1 MSTIVRMTTSAG
13 EIDIELF
20 TEDCPETTG
29 NFLKLVDEGFY
40 NGLHFH
46 RVIKNFMIQGGCP
59 HSRDANNGR
68 AGTGGPGWKIP
79 CEPSALAKKHD
90 RPGLFSMANAGPN
103 TNGSQFFI
111 TTAPTTWLDNK
122 HTVFGRVVQGTD
134 VVQGIEKV
142 KTSKDDRP
150 VMDIKI
156 LSIMCSD

>member
-1 MSTIVRMTTSAG
+1 MPLVGTMPTMVRMTTSAG
-13 EIDIELF
+13 DIDIALY

-29 NFLKLVDEGFY
+29 NFLKLVDEEFY

-59 HSRDANNGR
+59 RSKDPFDGR

-103 TNGSQFFI
+103 TNS
-111 TTAPTTWLDNK
+111 
-122 HTVFGRVVQGTD
+122 
-134 VVQGIEKV
+134 
-142 KTSKDDRP
+142 S
-150 VMDIKI
+150 
-156 LSIMCSD
+156 